1 MPLSFQP
8 STSPLFTKLGK
19 VIHAAKTLN
28 TARRTTVPAEIEDI
42 LDQYATGSIELQS
55 IPDPLADASSGFRSA
70 GDSLLSSLR
79 DVFQATVIRYV
90 KEDEQQPTDSLEDAL
105 RELVRQM
112 EETNTFVEY
121 IAPTATV
128 AEVSA
133 VGNGAIA
140 VSAINRFGQPIAFA
154 FNEVITIECT
164 DDATEGAEVFR
175 FRGELGEA
183 KLSDLWPAGSGLDAT
198 LTAVGPNDRRNL
210 IENGSFE
217 TTDDDDAT
225 LPDGWIDGDGTAAAL
240 VSVTPVEVQT
250 LTTTG
255 TPTGGFYYISWT
267 NGGITQRTDAL
278 AYNAGQSA
286 VQAALRSLNGLE
298 QVTVVTTGTT
308 PNFTHTITFTGVP
321 LPNQLLVEDAGL
333 TGGTT
338 PAVTPATTTAGEGA
352 YGARVLRITSNGS
365 ESGTFL
371 YQRLTGLTGGTA
383 YAFALHFSV
392 NTANPTQGEITAKLV
407 DGIAGSTINDEAGT
421 ANSLAI
427 PYTADESP
435 ATLNRGNIVTGFFRT
450 PLNLPAVV
458 YLEFSITDP
467 FDNTFKIDIDAVR
480 LVEATEL
487 YAGGPLVAVFSGI
500 PGSSAE
506 INGNFVLGDK
516 FTLTVANA
524 YTAEFQQWFQ
534 RLCDTE
540 ELELQLPSASGTS
553 SSTNEVQTLS
563 ATGTVSGGQYKIEFD
578 GQTTADIAYDA
589 NNATILAALEAL
601 SNIESG
607 DIALGGGTMP
617 GTPVTI
623 TFQGNLAGRNVALMT
638 VVAGTSP
645 LSGGGSYSIALTTA
659 GVGYISDSV
668 FIT

>member
-19 VIHAAKTLN
+19 IVHAAKTLN
-28 TARRTTVPAEIEDI
+28 TARRTTVPTEIEDI

-79 DVFQATVIRYV
+79 EVFQATIIRYV
-90 KEDEQQPTDSLEDAL
+90 KEDEQQPSDSLEDAL

-128 AEVSA
+128 AEVAA

-140 VSAINRFGQPIAFA
+140 VSAINRFGERIAFA
-154 FNEVITIECT
+154 YDEVITIECT

-175 FRGELGEA
+175 FRGELSEA
-183 KLSDLWPAGSGLDAT
+183 KLSDLWPAGSGLDTT
-198 LTAVGPNDRRNL
+198 LTAVGPSDRRNL

-267 NGGITQRTDAL
+267 SGGVTQRTDAL

-286 VQAALRSLNGLE
+286 VQAALRSLKGLE

-435 ATLNRGNIVTGFFRT
+435 AVTNRGTVVSGFFRT
-450 PLNLPAVV
+450 PLVLPAVV
-458 YLEFSITDP
+458 YLELSVTDP

-487 YAGGPLVAVFSGI
+487 YAGGPLVAVFSGV
-500 PGSSAE
+500 PGNSAE

-516 FTLTVANA
+516 FTLTIANA

-540 ELELQLPSASGTS
+540 ALELQLPSASGTS
-553 SSTNEVQTLS
+553 SSTNEVQTLTI
-563 ATGTVSGGQYKIEFD
+563 TGTPTGGTFTISYD
-578 GQTTADIAYDA
+578 GQTTATIAYNA
-589 NNATILAALEAL
+589 NAAAVQSALEAL
-601 SNIESG
+601 SNIEVG
-607 DIALGGGTMP
+607 DVTCGGGGLP

-623 TFQGNLAGRNVALMT
+623 TFTGNLAGRNVSLMT
-638 VVAGTSP
+638 ADG
-645 LSGGGSYSIALTTA
+645 SGLTGGSSPTAAIALTTA